1 MYQVVGSTGVGAGI
15 HSEGIPNKVIISALD
30 KFDIVVVPVMFV
42 IPDPVGGVP

>member
-1 MYQVVGSTGVGAGI
+1 MYQVTGVGVGVGT
-15 HSEGIPNKVIISALD
+15 HSAGIPNKVTISALD